1 MNRLARRT
9 VSVLAALAVGVS
21 LAWAA
26 SVHDTA
32 SPVPSATTDA
42 PVPSSTTAPT
52 PTVDPIPD
60 PTPTQP
66 TPAPGPWQDGETR
79 PRCGSDSMSQIR
91 GTAPAIERRE
101 RPLTTA
107 ERGWLAR
114 VCAQAVP
121 GPVAPR

>member
-42 PVPSSTTAPT
+42 PVPSSAPCHAD
-52 PTVDPIPD
+52 VLL
-60 PTPTQP
+60 
-66 TPAPGPWQDGETR
+66 E
-79 PRCGSDSMSQIR
+79 
-91 GTAPAIERRE
+91 
-101 RPLTTA
+101 
-107 ERGWLAR
+107 LANEEPP
-114 VCAQAVP
+114 C
-121 GPVAPR
+121 